1 LELFDFDLELFDFD
15 LELFD
20 FDRRCDFSIV
30 IDIGDDG
37 GGGDGGNTPVDADPC
52 GKLPELTVG
61 DCGTIFA
68 DGNDDPDS
76 GCDV

>member
-20 FDRRCDFSIV
+20 FDRRLDFSMV

-37 GGGDGGNTPVDADPC
+37 GNTPVDANPC
-52 GKLPELTVG
+52 GKLTELTVG
-61 DCGTIFA
+61 DWGTIFA

-76 GCDV
+76 GCDI